1 MTRSQSREGTA
12 ILADA
17 TLPTEASLVSLA
29 VPEADGTFARAVIL
43 LGSAVVFPG
52 VMTTV
57 SLSTS
62 EARAAAQ
69 TAMRLGETVLLLPHL
84 PMTDPADG
92 SPPTGIATEVAF
104 GRLMR
109 VPDDGYVGLVQG
121 RRRVEVIDY
130 VQREPYLVARARVA
144 QPPAGASV
152 AETAAV
158 IQTMTT
164 LFKRVSEI
172 TDTIPDDVL
181 FHVLNSDDPG
191 TLSDL
196 VASTLSLSFE
206 ERLRLIQMVDPEKRV
221 HHLALLLSQELSM
234 LELKDEIAQ
243 QIQQE
248 MDREQREVYLRE
260 QMRVIQSELGEQD
273 FFQQELNDVREQ
285 IVTAQLPS
293 EVQERAMKEL
303 SRLSIMSPLAPEVG
317 MVRTYIDWLTG
328 VPWHAATED
337 LLDLKHAQKVLDD
350 EHYGL
355 PKVKDRVLEYIA
367 VRQLVKDN
375 RSSPILCFVGPP
387 GVGKTSLGKSIANAL
402 GRNFVRVSLG
412 GVRDEAE
419 IRGHRRTYI
428 GALPGRILQTLR
440 RSGTTNP
447 VFMLD
452 EIDKLGADFRG
463 DPAAALLEV
472 LDPEQNHAFVDH
484 YLDVPYDLS
493 KVLFITTAN
502 DLDPLQSALLDR
514 LEVIEFNGYTEE
526 EKIAIARRFLIPR
539 QLEAHGLAGV
549 GLRFDTAVLQLLIRE
564 YTYEAGVRNLE
575 REIANVSR
583 KIARMIAEKRRH
595 PKRITPA
602 LVRRFLGPAPFD
614 DLGANDQ
621 DEIGVA
627 TGLAWTPVGGD
638 LLLIEAV
645 VVPGKGNL
653 TMTGSLGDVMQE
665 SAQTA
670 LSYLRTRAEDFGVP
684 FDDFEGFDIHLH
696 LPEGAVPKEGPSAGI
711 TLAVAIISA
720 FTERKV
726 RSSIAMTGEITLRG
740 KILPVGGVKEKV
752 LAARRGRIRHVLLPK
767 QNEKDLVDIPKDALA
782 DMKITLVSDMDDV
795 LDLVLLEGPPPG
807 ERRLDR
813 LRDEKEKAQ
822 EESDGDDES

>member
-1 MTRSQSREGTA
+1 M
-12 ILADA
+12 ADA
-17 TLPTEASLVSLA
+17 TLPPEVSLVPLA
-29 VPEADGTFARAVIL
+29 VPDADGTFTRMVAL
-43 LGSAVVFPG
+43 LGDAVVFPG
-52 VMTTV
+52 IMTTIG
-57 SLSTS
+57 LDSTQ
-62 EARAAAQ
+62 ARSAAQ
-69 TAMRLGETVLLLPHL
+69 VALRQGETLLALPHL
-84 PMTDPADG
+84 PTTDPDEDE
-92 SPPTGIATEVAF
+92 PPIGMATEVAI
-104 GRLMR
+104 GRVLR
-109 VPDDGYVGLVQG
+109 VPDVGHVGLVKG
-121 RRRVEVIDY
+121 RRRVEVIEY
-130 VQREPYLVARARVA
+130 VQREPYLVARARIA
-144 QPPAGASV
+144 ESSEPSSMR
-152 AETAAV
+152 ETAAEM
-158 IQTMTT
+158 QTMTT

-172 TDTIPDDVL
+172 NDNIPDDVL
-181 FHVLNSDDPG
+181 FRVMDADDPDS
-191 TLSDL
+191 LSDL
-196 VASTLSLSFE
+196 VASTLTLPFE
-206 ERLRLIQMVDPEKRV
+206 ERLKLIGMVDPVKRL

-243 QIQQE
+243 QIQKE

-260 QMRVIQSELGEQD
+260 QMRVIQTELGEHD
-273 FFQQELNDVREQ
+273 FFQQELNDIRDQ
-285 IVTAQLPS
+285 IVAARLPG
-293 EVQERAMKEL
+293 EVYERAMKEL

-317 MVRTYIDWLTG
+317 MVRTYIDWLTA
-328 VPWHAATED
+328 VPWHVATED
-337 LLDLKHAQKVLDD
+337 KLELKHAQKVLDD

-355 PKVKDRVLEYIA
+355 PKVKDRILEYIA
-367 VRQLVKDN
+367 VRQLVKDR

-402 GRNFVRVSLG
+402 GRSFVRVSLG

-440 RSGTTNP
+440 RAGTVNP

-452 EIDKLGADFRG
+452 EIDKLGSDFRG
-463 DPAAALLEV
+463 DPASALLEV

-493 KVLFITTAN
+493 RVLFITTAN
-502 DLDPLQSALLDR
+502 DLEPLQSALLDR

-526 EKIAIARRFLIPR
+526 EKIAIAQRFLIPR
-539 QLEAHGLAGV
+539 QFEAHGLKDAG
-549 GLRFDTAVLQLLIRE
+549 LQMGISVMKLLIRE

-575 REIANVSR
+575 REIANVCR
-583 KIARMIAEKRRH
+583 KIARMIAEGKRH
-595 PKRITPA
+595 PKRVTPA
-602 LVRRFLGPAPFD
+602 LVRQFLGPAPFD
-614 DLGANDQ
+614 DVGANDK
-621 DEIGVA
+621 DEVGVA

-638 LLLIEAV
+638 LLLIEAA

-653 TMTGSLGDVMQE
+653 TMTGSLGDIMQE

-670 LSYLRTRAEDFGVP
+670 LSYLRMRAEDFSVP
-684 FDDFEGFDIHLH
+684 FDDFENFDIHLH

-726 RSSIAMTGEITLRG
+726 KSSIAMTGEITLRG

-752 LAARRGRIRHVLLPK
+752 LAARRGRIRQVLLPK

-782 DMKITLVSDMDDV
+782 DMKIILVNDMQEV
-795 LDLVLLEGPPPG
+795 LDLVLLDGPPLG

-813 LRDEKEKAQ
+813 LREDREKAQ
-822 EESDGDDES
+822 EDSVGEGES

>member
-1 MTRSQSREGTA
+1 LSEPALPPELSLIPDASPDADGIFTRS
-12 ILADA
+12 
-17 TLPTEASLVSLA
+17 
-29 VPEADGTFARAVIL
+29 VIL
-43 LGSAVVFPG
+43 LGGAVVFPG
-52 VMTTV
+52 IMTTV
-57 SLSTS
+57 MLSTS
-62 EARAAAQ
+62 QARSAVQ
-69 TAMRLGETVLLLPHL
+69 TASKQGETVLLLPHL
-84 PMTDPADG
+84 PTTDPDAEELPLG
-92 SPPTGIATEVAF
+92 VATEAAL
-104 GRLMR
+104 GRLVRM
-109 VPDDGYVGLVQG
+109 PDEGYMALVQG
-121 RRRVEVIDY
+121 RRRIEVLGY
-130 VQREPYLVARARVA
+130 VQREPHLIARARIV
-144 QPPAGASV
+144 PAA
-152 AETAAV
+152 ATDTRELTAV
-158 IQTMTT
+158 MQTMMT

-172 TDTIPDDVL
+172 NDNIPDDVL
-181 FHVLNSDDPG
+181 FHVMNAEDPAAM
-191 TLSDL
+191 SDL
-196 VASTLSLSFE
+196 VAATLSIAFE
-206 ERLRLIQMVDPEKRV
+206 ERLRLLNMPDPEKRL
-221 HHLALLLSQELSM
+221 HHLALLLSQELNM

-273 FFQQELNDVREQ
+273 FFQQEINDVREQ
-285 IVTAQLPS
+285 IVKAQLPP

-303 SRLSIMSPLAPEVG
+303 SRLAIMSPLAPEVG
-317 MVRTYIDWLTG
+317 MVRTYIDWLTS
-328 VPWHAATED
+328 VPWNKASEGQP
-337 LLDLKHAQKVLDD
+337 DLKHAQKILDD

-355 PKVKDRVLEYIA
+355 PKVKDRILEYIA
-367 VRQLVKDN
+367 VLQLVKDKRN
-375 RSSPILCFVGPP
+375 SPILCFVGPP

-402 GRNFVRVSLG
+402 GRGFVRVSLG

-428 GALPGRILQTLR
+428 GALPGRIIQTMR
-440 RSGTTNP
+440 RTGQVNP

-452 EIDKLGADFRG
+452 EIDKLGSDFRG
-463 DPAAALLEV
+463 DPASALLEV

-539 QLEAHGLAGV
+539 QLEMHGLNEV
-549 GLRFDTAVLQLLIRE
+549 RLRFETSVLQLLIRE

-575 REIANVSR
+575 REIANVCR
-583 KIARMIAEKRRH
+583 KIARMIAEGKRH
-595 PKRITPA
+595 PHRITAA
-602 LVRRFLGPAPFD
+602 LVQRLLGPAPFD
-614 DLGANDQ
+614 DFRANDK

-653 TMTGSLGDVMQE
+653 TLTGSLGDIMQE
-665 SAQTA
+665 SAQAA
-670 LSYLRTRAEDFGVP
+670 LSYLRARAETLGVLY
-684 FDDFEGFDIHLH
+684 DDFDSFDIHLH

-740 KILPVGGVKEKV
+740 KVLPIGGVKEKV
-752 LAARRGRIRHVLLPK
+752 LAARRARIHHVLLPK
-767 QNEKDLVDIPKDALA
+767 QNEKDLVDIPKEALA
-782 DMKITLVSDMDDV
+782 DMKITLVSDMEEV
-795 LDLVLLEGPPPG
+795 LELVLLEGPAVG

-813 LRDEKEKAQ
+813 LREEREKAQ
-822 EESDGDDES
+822 GDDGEDET